1 MNGQFDRAAAK
12 AAGYTDAQIDAYLA
26 SKAKKAP
33 TEAPIQRAPQ
43 APARP
48 ERRAMPE
55 MPAIAADVTRA
66 PRGMGRAEQ
75 EAEAAARAERQTR
88 GAGQIRAAVQGATF
102 GFGEEAEA
110 LVRSLLPGGRPYAQ
124 GVEAARQN
132 LREYRQLAP
141 GEAMALETIGGLA
154 VPGVG
159 GVKAMQAA
167 SRAKE
172 VTKAATGVGRVAQ
185 LVTGAGRAATATPAR
200 QAVVQGGLAG
210 AGSAEGDLSSRLTGV
225 GMGGL
230 LGGTLGT
237 AFGATATAGAE
248 VAQRGL
254 RFAKAGTRAIQQAL
268 QKANMTPEELASR
281 MAAAGPDE
289 TVADIIGEPAVR
301 ALREIRTK
309 GERGGRIVG
318 EAMEERLQTSPER
331 LITGV
336 YGPSRQP
343 ENIVQAVN
351 ESIKRGAEISGPLYR
366 AFEQEA
372 PKAIPEI
379 DKIIGRPLMQQ
390 AMDRARRNA
399 ANEGRQFIEPAIPEQ
414 AGQLLDAMGRPV
426 MQKAKPAT
434 YDPQSLDDMKK
445 AMDALIYDGRPGNV
459 QPGQGGLA
467 PSEVQNMKELRRQFI
482 NAVDAAYPETY
493 AAARAA
499 WAGEYAVREALEEGQ
514 SIAGKLISPE
524 KIADDMA
531 QYDDVTRDAFRRGY
545 LDGLRQRIED
555 RKIGPSYVSGEG
567 FAKRIKAVLGDE
579 EGERVVQAFRTEKD
593 LVTTARTVLGGSQA
607 IRPDAGVLEVGGT
620 EIATLAS
627 PGGMRRG
634 MLAGVREGLRGL
646 AEPMMSARRTEEAQ
660 KLLTRRTGI
669 GDILDALARE
679 EQVQRRA
686 RNIGTLSGGALARG
700 AGASFGRQQ
709 Y

>member
-43 APARP
+43 SPARP

-66 PRGMGRAEQ
+66 PRGMGRVEQ
-75 EAEAAARAERQTR
+75 EAETAARAERQTR

-110 LVRSLLPGGRPYAQ
+110 LARSLLPGGRPYAQ

-132 LREYRQLAP
+132 LREYRQMAP

-154 VPGVG
+154 VPGLG
-159 GVKAMQAA
+159 GA
-167 SRAKE
+167 
-172 VTKAATGVGRVAQ
+172 RVAR
-185 LVTGAGRAATATPAR
+185 TAARGGAVARRLASPAG
-200 QAVVQGGLAG
+200 QAVAQGALAG
-210 AGSAEGDLSSRLTGV
+210 AGSAEGGASERLTGA
-225 GMGGL
+225 GLGGL

-237 AFGATATAGAE
+237 TFGAVATTGAE

-268 QKANMTPEELASR
+268 QKANITPEELTRR

-301 ALREIRTK
+301 ALREIRAK

-318 EAMEERLQTSPER
+318 EAMEERLQASPER
-331 LITGV
+331 LIAGV
-336 YGPSRQP
+336 YGPGRQQ

-351 ESIKRGAEISGPLYR
+351 ESIKRGAEVSGPLYR

-390 AMDRARRNA
+390 AMDRARRKA

-434 YDPQSLDDMKK
+434 YDPQSLDDIKK
-445 AMDALIYDGRPGNV
+445 AMDALIYDGRFGNV
-459 QPGQGGLA
+459 QPGQGGLV
-467 PSEVQNMKELRRQFI
+467 PSEVRDMKELRKQFI
-482 NAVDAAYPETY
+482 NAVDAAYPDTY
-493 AAARAA
+493 AAARSA

-514 SIAGKLISPE
+514 SIAGKLIAPE

-555 RKIGPSYVSGEG
+555 KKIGPSYVGSEG
-567 FAKRIKAVLGDE
+567 FAKRIKAVLGDD

-607 IRPDAGVLEVGGT
+607 IRPDADMLEVGGT

-634 MLAGVREGLRGL
+634 MLAGVREGIRGL
-646 AEPMMSARRTEEAQ
+646 AEPMMSARRAEEAQ
-660 KLLTRRTGI
+660 RLLTRRTGI

-679 EQVQRRA
+679 EEVQRRA
-686 RNIGTLSGGALARG
+686 RTIGTLSGGALARG

>member
-132 LREYRQLAP
+132 LREYRQMAP

-154 VPGVG
+154 VPGLG
-159 GVKAMQAA
+159 GA
-167 SRAKE
+167 
-172 VTKAATGVGRVAQ
+172 RVAQ
-185 LVTGAGRAATATPAR
+185 AAARGGAVARRLASPAG
-200 QAVVQGGLAG
+200 QAVAQGALAG
-210 AGSAEGDLSSRLTGV
+210 AGSAEGGASERLTGA

-237 AFGATATAGAE
+237 TFGATATAGAE

-268 QKANMTPEELASR
+268 QKANITPEELARR

-301 ALREIRTK
+301 ALREIRAK
-309 GERGGRIVG
+309 GERGGRMVG
-318 EAMEERLQTSPER
+318 EAMEERLQASPER
-331 LITGV
+331 LIAGV
-336 YGPSRQP
+336 YGPGRQP

-351 ESIKRGAEISGPLYR
+351 ESIKRGAEVSGPLYR

-372 PKAIPEI
+372 PKTIPEI

-390 AMDRARRNA
+390 AMDRARRKA

-434 YDPQSLDDMKK
+434 YDPQSLDDIKK
-445 AMDALIYDGRPGNV
+445 AMDALIYDGRFGNV

-467 PSEVQNMKELRRQFI
+467 PSEVRDMKELRKQFI
-482 NAVDAAYPETY
+482 NAVDAAYPDTY

-499 WAGEYAVREALEEGQ
+499 WAGEFAVREALEEGQ
-514 SIAGKLISPE
+514 SIAGKLIAPE

-555 RKIGPSYVSGEG
+555 KKIGPSYVGSEG

-607 IRPDAGVLEVGGT
+607 IRPDADMLEVGGT

-634 MLAGVREGLRGL
+634 MLAGVREGIRGL
-646 AEPMMSARRTEEAQ
+646 AEPMMSARRAEEAQ
-660 KLLTRRTGI
+660 RLLTRRTGI

-679 EQVQRRA
+679 EEVQRRA
-686 RNIGTLSGGALARG
+686 RTIGTLSGGALARG